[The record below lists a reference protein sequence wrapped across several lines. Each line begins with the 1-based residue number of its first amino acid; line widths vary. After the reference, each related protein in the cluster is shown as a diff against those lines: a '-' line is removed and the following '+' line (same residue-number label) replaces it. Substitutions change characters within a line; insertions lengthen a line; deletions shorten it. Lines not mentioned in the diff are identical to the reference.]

1 MKWFLV
7 LYRGLYIIFLWRYW
21 YFSPEAR
28 RVFRVLAYIWLA
40 HMLLSQTYQWLRAE
54 RAARGKPPL
63 LPDHSTRSDLLS
75 VGIRVTTLSEARKAL
90 ALMIALCVA
99 TVFFLYVPF
108 PRYLGQ
114 NL

>member
-21 YFSPEAR
+21 YFPPAGR

-40 HMLLSQTYQWLRAE
+40 HMLISQIYQWLRAE
-54 RAARGKPPL
+54 RATRGKPPL
-63 LPDHSTRSDLLS
+63 LPDHSTLSDLLS
-75 VGIRVTTLSEARKAL
+75 VGIRATTLSEARKAL

-99 TVFFLYVPF
+99 TVFFLYIPF
-108 PRYLGQ
+108 PRYLGEV
-114 NL
+114 L